1 MRLPLTI
8 GTRGSPLALAQAAE
22 VWQYLARFE
31 PALSAQGAVKI
42 EIIQTSGDRFLERS
56 LNDIG
61 GKGLF
66 TKEIEEALLGGAID
80 IAVHSMKDMPTVLP
94 DGLVIGAML
103 PREDP
108 RDVMMSPIARAVNA
122 LPKNAIIG
130 SASLRRRAQLL
141 HLRPD
146 LQVELLRGNVQSRLR
161 KLDEGQFTATLL
173 AVAGLKRLSLL
184 EKYEGTLA
192 TILST
197 DIMLPAVAQGAIGI
211 ECRSDNQ
218 PILDLLERANDQATT
233 ICVRA
238 ERAMLRVLDGSCR
251 TPIAALATIEAKTNL
266 LQIDGLVATP
276 DGSRIER
283 QQLTGPLADGAALGQ
298 ELGEVLRKTIGSCFL
313 LSSL

>member
-1 MRLPLTI
+1 
-8 GTRGSPLALAQAAE
+8 
-22 VWQYLARFE
+22 
-31 PALSAQGAVKI
+31 VKI

-108 RDVMMSPIARAVNA
+108 RDVMMSPVARAVNA

-283 QQLTGPLADGAALGQ
+283 QQLTGALADGAALGQ
-298 ELGEVLRKTIGSCFL
+298 ELGEVLRKTIGSCFF

>member
-1 MRLPLTI
+1 
-8 GTRGSPLALAQAAE
+8 
-22 VWQYLARFE
+22 
-31 PALSAQGAVKI
+31 
-42 EIIQTSGDRFLERS
+42 
-56 LNDIG
+56 
-61 GKGLF
+61 
-66 TKEIEEALLGGAID
+66 
-80 IAVHSMKDMPTVLP
+80 
-94 DGLVIGAML
+94 
-103 PREDP
+103 
-108 RDVMMSPIARAVNA
+108 
-122 LPKNAIIG
+122 
-130 SASLRRRAQLL
+130 
-141 HLRPD
+141 
-146 LQVELLRGNVQSRLR
+146 LLRGNVQSRLR

-283 QQLTGPLADGAALGQ
+283 QQLTGALADGAALGQ
-298 ELGEVLRKTIGSCFL
+298 ELGEVLRKTIGSCFF

>member
-1 MRLPLTI
+1 
-8 GTRGSPLALAQAAE
+8 
-22 VWQYLARFE
+22 LARFE

-283 QQLTGPLADGAALGQ
+283 QQLTGALADGAALGQ
-298 ELGEVLRKTIGSCFL
+298 ELGEVLRKTIGSCFF